1 MLFFILATC
10 LQWLL
15 SLSTCDHILT
25 TVYDWKIS
33 ATIIELHQYFLYTY
47 VVVDWWQQST
57 YVNIRRPWHADR
69 KCVLITAKS

>member
-25 TVYDWKIS
+25 TVYDWKLS
-33 ATIIELHQYFLYTY
+33 ATIIELHQYFFIHLCCCRLMAA
-47 VVVDWWQQST
+47 
-57 YVNIRRPWHADR
+57 VNICQH
-69 KCVLITAKS
+69 S

>member
-25 TVYDWKIS
+25 TVYDWKLS

-47 VVVDWWQQST
+47 VVVD
-57 YVNIRRPWHADR
+57 
-69 KCVLITAKS
+69 